1 MNKILRFSLLSLL
14 TIFSYGI
21 GFADEAI
28 FDFDTNYATLFPS
41 LKGVSS
47 SSSTDGDFTQDA
59 TTCTVNG
66 VSFTVSKSTTNTAN
80 RIWSTSPRLRAYG
93 GTITITAPTGKN
105 ITAISF
111 TLSSSNPKWSVTSEV
126 GTLTKGE
133 WTGNSNSVILNITS
147 NTQISKATVTFSDA
161 SSTTISAPTI
171 TGSTPFVGSTD
182 VTITGAAGSTI
193 YYTLDGTDPTAT
205 STLTGASPLTFTLS
219 KSATVKAIAV
229 SGTLTS
235 TVSSKDFTITTYT
248 NATIADLNT
257 YTADKQFINLT
268 LTNAKV
274 VYVDGYLVY
283 VREGSKAAM
292 FYNTGLT
299 LALNSIISGN
309 VKLDFTLYNSMPEV
323 KKNSDTNS
331 DGLTITPATS
341 TDLDPVSA
349 TISELL
355 SHNHFADLIKLTNV
369 TITKEDVTTGDKTT
383 TTYYAN
389 SGSDKITLY
398 GNIALYSSLAGDGK
412 THNII
417 AGYNGIFGGIEEIK
431 PYDVDGVTMG
441 LNTITTDKDNAN
453 SPIYN
458 LAGQRVNKSYKGVI
472 IQNGKKMINK

>member
-1 MNKILRFSLLSLL
+1 MNKILRFSLLCLL
-14 TIFSYGI
+14 TLICGI
-21 GFADEAI
+21 TFAQTTVTFVAGTD
-28 FDFDTNYATLFPS
+28 
-41 LKGVSS
+41 KGA
-47 SSSTDGDFTQDA
+47 DGGTA
-59 TTCTVNG
+59 
-66 VSFTVSKSTTNTAN
+66 TAN
-80 RIWSTSPRLRAYG
+80 TSLTKG
-93 GTITITAPTGKN
+93 GITITIGNGMLGRTDNYRCYKSQAMTISSTVGN
-105 ITAISF
+105 ITKIELTCTASDEAQYGPGCF
-111 TLSSSNPKWSVTSEV
+111 TNPTV
-126 GTLTKGE
+126 GTYTYSGTSGTWVGDAASVALTAS
-133 WTGNSNSVILNITS
+133 TNQVRMTQVVVTYTS
-147 NTQISKATVTFSDA
+147 GAATS
-161 SSTTISAPTI
+161 ISAPTI
-171 TGSTPFVGSTD
+171 TGTTPFVGSTD
-182 VTITGAAGSTI
+182 VTITGATGSTI
-193 YYTLDGTDPTAT
+193 YYTLDGTDPTAS

-229 SGTLTS
+229 SGKLTS
-235 TVSSKDFTITTYT
+235 TVASKDFTITTYT

-323 KKNSDTNS
+323 KKNSETNS